1 VTDEAVTRPTPR
13 RIPVR
18 GVVAAAI
25 AVIVVGAIAFS
36 VGRISGITE
45 PTPTS
50 TSAAAGFARDMQVH
64 HDQGVELALLV
75 RDRSEDAD
83 IRSLA
88 YDIATAQS
96 NQSGQMYGW
105 LVVWGLPQ
113 ASPEPSMTWMTRPSL
128 DGQAAHGHDEEDGAH
143 EPGAPMPG
151 LATLEQVQSLQDAT
165 GVEAEV
171 IFLELMI
178 AHHQGAIDMS
188 EAVLERTDSTLVKTF
203 ATGVIAAQEKEIVY
217 METLLAART

>member
-1 VTDEAVTRPTPR
+1 
-13 RIPVR
+13 
-18 GVVAAAI
+18 
-25 AVIVVGAIAFS
+25 
-36 VGRISGITE
+36 
-45 PTPTS
+45 
-50 TSAAAGFARDMQVH
+50 
-64 HDQGVELALLV
+64 
-75 RDRSEDAD
+75 
-83 IRSLA
+83 
-88 YDIATAQS
+88 
-96 NQSGQMYGW
+96 MYGW

-128 DGQAAHGHDEEDGAH
+128 DGQAAHGHDEEAGAH

-151 LATLEQVQSLQDAT
+151 LATLEQVQSLQEAT